1 MMRYRWEI
9 TLESLALKK
18 KKKASAAFCSPKTR
32 LGQAHRQA
40 PCSAWPKFNN
50 FLPASGAQV
59 TLPEHTSDPNERQG
73 NLTYF
78 KEFKADCITLQP
90 VHMKSVDPSR
100 CCSSRC
106 TQGLVKLSS
115 AAKKP
120 ESGSVLGQVMHF

>member
-1 MMRYRWEI
+1 M
-9 TLESLALKK
+9 
-18 KKKASAAFCSPKTR
+18 
-32 LGQAHRQA
+32 
-40 PCSAWPKFNN
+40 
-50 FLPASGAQV
+50 